1 MEPQR
6 NLKRPRLPSERS
18 STSHAFPLNDLP
30 DKSGQG
36 NPDAYDRALRFL
48 YDRIDYERMS
58 TSNAVRYRFRLQ
70 RMIDLLTGLGLQQ
83 FLYRPDAAPEKLLVH
98 VAGTKGKGSV
108 ATMVAAMLS
117 ASGLKTGLYTS
128 PHLHRLEERFRVDG
142 KPCSH
147 AELIGLV
154 DQLRAMTGE
163 DKGETGRP
171 SFFEMTTAMAL
182 LHFERTSCEAIVLE
196 VGLGG
201 RLDSTNV
208 CSPSLSVITSIGLD
222 HQHVLGD
229 TLVQIA
235 REKAGIIKQHVPV
248 ISGVADADAADVI
261 RSQAGQHQCEMFQ
274 LGIDFDFDHQPAERW
289 GSKVLYRGL
298 RSPLTQRLQVDLPLE
313 GAHQARN
320 ATLAIAVTDLLRER
334 GTGITRDAVHSGLA
348 SLSCEGRIERF
359 DLPGDVLG
367 IVDSAHNED
376 SINALCDCLQTRSS
390 NRKVCVVFG
399 TSLDKSAEPMLN
411 SLAKVADRIL
421 LTRFHGNPRFRDP
434 HELEPLL
441 PAAMREREI
450 VIEDPI
456 EACQRGQQLA
466 SPGGTLVICG
476 SFFLAAETRSWM
488 RQQAETI

>member
-1 MEPQR
+1 M
-6 NLKRPRLPSERS
+6 
-18 STSHAFPLNDLP
+18 NDLP
-30 DKSGQG
+30 ANSGHA

-48 YDRIDYERMS
+48 YDRIDYERMA
-58 TSNAVRYRFRLQ
+58 TSKAVRYRFRLQ
-70 RMIDLLTGLGLQQ
+70 RMIDLLSGLGLQH
-83 FLYRPDAAPEKLLVH
+83 FLYRPDTAPKKLLVH

-142 KPCSH
+142 EPCSEI
-147 AELIGLV
+147 ELIGLV
-154 DQLRAMTGE
+154 DQLRGMLNADSG
-163 DKGETGRP
+163 DAGSP

-182 LHFERTSCEAIVLE
+182 LHFERTSCDAIVLE

-208 CSPSLSVITSIGLD
+208 CSPTLSVVTSIGLD

-229 TLVQIA
+229 NLVQIA

-248 ISGVADADAADVI
+248 ISGVADADAVDVI
-261 RSQAGQHQCEMFQ
+261 RGQARQHQCEMFQ
-274 LGIDFDFDHQPAERW
+274 LGIDFDFDHQPDERW

-320 ATLAIAVTDLLRER
+320 ATIAIAVTDLLRER
-334 GTGITRDAVHSGLA
+334 GTEITHDAVRSGLA

-359 DLPGDVLG
+359 DLPGEVLG
-367 IVDSAHNED
+367 IVDAAHNED
-376 SINALCDCLQTRSS
+376 SINALCHCLHMRSS
-390 NRKVCVVFG
+390 DRKVCVVFG
-399 TSLDKSAEPMLN
+399 TSLDKSAEPMLA

-441 PAAMREREI
+441 PAALREQGI

-466 SPGGTLVICG
+466 SPGGTLVVCG
-476 SFFLAAETRSWM
+476 SFFLAAETRFWM
-488 RQQAETI
+488 REQAENS